1 MDADDVRVGE
11 MSAVQARLLAATPE
25 ETLAAEQ
32 VVRQALA
39 HPVFERARAASQDG
53 RCRREV
59 PLTYLAAD
67 GTLIEGVADL
77 AFEEAGRWTVV
88 DVKTD
93 IEIGRVGLDRY
104 KRQVA
109 LYAAAI
115 ARATSKPATAALLRV

>member
-1 MDADDVRVGE
+1 MCPRGPRWPLQLLSE
-11 MSAVQARLLAATPE
+11 TPSIICSSA
-25 ETLAAEQ
+25 
-32 VVRQALA
+32 
-39 HPVFERARAASQDG
+39 
-53 RCRREV
+53 